1 MNSEFNA
8 KLELEIGRANTR
20 VELVT
25 ESFNE
30 VQGLTRKKIE
40 EIEKSLKEFEQHE
53 VASSSSSSSSAPPT
67 PKPKAA
73 PTLPVQ

>member
-1 MNSEFNA
+1 M
-8 KLELEIGRANTR
+8 ELEVGRANTR